1 MLNYL
6 LRKNSILTTKKRNCM
21 GSERKINR
29 EKTAR
34 IIERFHYLF
43 PKELEF
49 EQETLILNE
58 AGSFDYLIIIPK
70 KLTPE
75 KLMFE
80 LESVIEV
87 TSFVEADE
95 FYETFD
101 LIRRQEGTYAL
112 FLDDCEGDVEKENS
126 ITLFEGLFAFLL
138 GSLKEN
144 YCTGSSIKDEP
155 GYYPYFIHND
165 RDGGLLVISKSLNN
179 KFLEA
184 KKIKKMISLQ

>member
-1 MLNYL
+1 M
-6 LRKNSILTTKKRNCM
+6 NSEKK
-21 GSERKINR
+21 EKISR

-34 IIERFHYLF
+34 IIERFHDLF

-49 EQETLILNE
+49 EQENLILNE
-58 AGSFDYLIIIPK
+58 AGNFDYLIIIPK

-80 LESVIEV
+80 LENVIEV

-101 LIRRQEGTYAL
+101 LIRRQEGAYAL
-112 FLDDCEGDVEKENS
+112 FLDDHEGDVEKENS

-138 GSLKEN
+138 GSLREN
-144 YCTGSSIKDEP
+144 YCTGSLIKDDP
-155 GYYPYFIHND
+155 KQRPYFLHND

-184 KKIKKMISLQ
+184 KKIKKIISL